1 MELVAEP
8 VDNVI
13 DSVGHELLSLALIQR
28 QRDGR
33 QMQGPELGRDR
44 IALALS
50 AEEATIVSLRPALID
65 ALMARFPRALLP
77 MPVRALGR
85 DANRDA
91 RRLFE

>member
-13 DSVGHELLSLALIQR
+13 DSVGRELLSLALIQR

-33 QMQGPELGRDR
+33 QMQGHDAGGDR

-65 ALMARFPRALLP
+65 ALMA
-77 MPVRALGR
+77 PVPPCAF
-85 DANRDA
+85 ANAGAGA
-91 RRLFE
+91 RERRQS